1 MTRPVSFL
9 GVPIHRWLLLVL
21 VLAALTVLS
30 TFIRDELDLEWTVQ
44 SLRSAI
50 ENAGIWGPILYVGI
64 LMFRFAVLVPSSI
77 LLTGAGVCFGPEQG
91 TLYATIGLTL
101 SALMK
106 FGFASIVGRDFLLRQ
121 VPEKWQPAVALVD
134 RRSTA
139 TGLALICAYPLGP
152 NHVFQIA
159 AILSGIPLGRYIIAV
174 AVGGAFRAAAFSFFG
189 EALVSGD
196 ELIFF
201 SSILAAIAFFP
212 LLIPSWRR
220 WLFSPSNSM
229 DGTTLKE
236 AA

>member
-1 MTRPVSFL
+1 MTSPASLL
-9 GVPIHRWLLLVL
+9 GIPFRRWLALVL
-21 VLAALTVLS
+21 LLASLVVLS
-30 TFIRDELDLEWTVQ
+30 TFIRDALHLEWTVQ

-77 LLTGAGVCFGPEQG
+77 LLTGAGICFGPAEG
-91 TLYATIGLTL
+91 TLYATAGLTL

-121 VPEKWQPAVALVD
+121 MPAKWQPVVAIGD

-189 EALVSGD
+189 EALVTGD

-201 SSILAAIAFFP
+201 SFILAAIALIP
-212 LLIPSWRR
+212 LLIPCWRR
-220 WLFSPSNSM
+220 WLFSPSNSI
-229 DGTTLKE
+229 DDPTLKE
-236 AA
+236 AT